1 MAAALSF
8 PRLGYRNRKIQS
20 DLHTKEF
27 ESEIFDKKS
36 EKKDAKEIKMKTEKN
51 FKTNKQS

>member
-27 ESEIFDKKS
+27 ETEIFDKKS
-36 EKKDAKEIKMKTEKN
+36 EKKDTKGKKMKTEHN
-51 FKTNKQS
+51 F